1 MFSLLAMING
11 SLGYFN
17 LSVKIKNRIY
27 VGLAFFGDLYLIY
40 VTFMLL
46 KNQSWLRGFLYF
58 LAVVGVTYYLYLNA
72 VYYFLGKTSRFD
84 FLSPWLSK
92 LTGTTRETPE
102 EKERQ
107 RLEKLAALQKQA
119 MGASNGLFTGEDV
132 IQAEVEIDSREQE
145 NLRKVV
151 DHLVAEGVLLAD
163 YNGLDADG
171 IIAQYQETGQP
182 VDALNVGQQPPYFEL
197 VHDPLGHRLEIYMG
211 LNQMEK
217 RPVGHIKRVG
227 LTDVHTAHD
236 QFALYLASL
245 YVTGGPHK
253 IPGRRGST
261 ILTDGDFGLV
271 AQVAYRDRQGQTD
284 SSTTTGAPT
293 QPLGAR
299 ERARR
304 RH

>member
-1 MFSLLAMING
+1 MFSLLDMING

-17 LSVKIKNRIY
+17 LSVKVKNRIY
-27 VGLAFFGDLYLIY
+27 VALAFFGDGYLIY

-46 KNQSWLRGFLYF
+46 KNQAWMRGFLYF
-58 LAVVGVTYYLYLNA
+58 LAVLGVTYYLYLNA
-72 VYYFLGKTSRFD
+72 VYYFLGRTSRFD

-107 RLEKLAALQKQA
+107 RLAKLAAQQNRA
-119 MGASNGLFTGEDV
+119 MGASNGLFTAEDV
-132 IQAEVEIDSREQE
+132 IQAEVEIDSHEQE

-151 DHLVAEGVLLAD
+151 DQLVEQGILLAD
-163 YNGLDADG
+163 YNGLDTDE

-182 VDALNVGQQPPYFEL
+182 VAALNAGQQPPYFEL
-197 VHDPLGHRLEIYMG
+197 IHDPLGHRLEIYIG

-227 LTDVHTAHD
+227 LTDAHTAHHR
-236 QFALYLASL
+236 FALYLANL

-271 AQVAYRDRQGQTD
+271 AQVAYQDRKEDTRMG
-284 SSTTTGAPT
+284 T
-293 QPLGAR
+293 Q
-299 ERARR
+299 ERTRSNR
-304 RH
+304 

>member
-1 MFSLLAMING
+1 MFSLLDMING

-17 LSVKIKNRIY
+17 LSVKVKNRIY
-27 VGLAFFGDLYLIY
+27 VALAFFGDGYLIY

-46 KNQSWLRGFLYF
+46 KNQAWMRGFLYF
-58 LAVVGVTYYLYLNA
+58 LAVLGVTYYLYLNA
-72 VYYFLGKTSRFD
+72 VYYFLGRTSRFD

-107 RLEKLAALQKQA
+107 RLAKLAAQQNRA
-119 MGASNGLFTGEDV
+119 MGASNGLFTAEDV
-132 IQAEVEIDSREQE
+132 VQAEVEIDSHEQE

-151 DHLVAEGVLLAD
+151 DQLVEQGILLAD
-163 YNGLDADG
+163 YNGLDTDE

-182 VDALNVGQQPPYFEL
+182 VAALNTGQQPPYFEL
-197 VHDPLGHRLEIYMG
+197 IHDPLGHCLEIYIG

-227 LTDVHTAHD
+227 LTDAHTAHHR
-236 QFALYLASL
+236 FALYLANL

-271 AQVAYRDRQGQTD
+271 AQVAYQDRKEDTRMG
-284 SSTTTGAPT
+284 T
-293 QPLGAR
+293 Q
-299 ERARR
+299 ERTRSN
-304 RH
+304 H

>member
-1 MFSLLAMING
+1 MFSLLDMING

-17 LSVKIKNRIY
+17 LSVKVKNRIY
-27 VGLAFFGDLYLIY
+27 VALAFFGDGYLIY

-46 KNQSWLRGFLYF
+46 KNQAWMRGFLYF
-58 LAVVGVTYYLYLNA
+58 LAVLGVTYYLYLNA
-72 VYYFLGKTSRFD
+72 VYYFLGRTSRFD

-107 RLEKLAALQKQA
+107 RLAKLATQQNRA
-119 MGASNGLFTGEDV
+119 MGASNGLFTAEDV
-132 IQAEVEIDSREQE
+132 VQAEVEIDSHEQE

-151 DHLVAEGVLLAD
+151 DQLVEQGILLAD
-163 YNGLDADG
+163 YNGLDTDE

-182 VDALNVGQQPPYFEL
+182 VAALNAGQQPPYFEL
-197 VHDPLGHRLEIYMG
+197 IHDPLGHRLEIYIG

-227 LTDVHTAHD
+227 LTDAHTAHHR
-236 QFALYLASL
+236 FALYLANL

-271 AQVAYRDRQGQTD
+271 AQVAYQDRKEDTRMG
-284 SSTTTGAPT
+284 T
-293 QPLGAR
+293 Q
-299 ERARR
+299 ERTRSNR
-304 RH
+304 

>member
-1 MFSLLAMING
+1 MFSLLDMING

-107 RLEKLAALQKQA
+107 RL
-119 MGASNGLFTGEDV
+119 
-132 IQAEVEIDSREQE
+132 
-145 NLRKVV
+145 
-151 DHLVAEGVLLAD
+151 
-163 YNGLDADG
+163 
-171 IIAQYQETGQP
+171 
-182 VDALNVGQQPPYFEL
+182 
-197 VHDPLGHRLEIYMG
+197 
-211 LNQMEK
+211 
-217 RPVGHIKRVG
+217 
-227 LTDVHTAHD
+227 
-236 QFALYLASL
+236 
-245 YVTGGPHK
+245 
-253 IPGRRGST
+253 
-261 ILTDGDFGLV
+261 
-271 AQVAYRDRQGQTD
+271 
-284 SSTTTGAPT
+284 
-293 QPLGAR
+293 
-299 ERARR
+299 
-304 RH
+304 